1 MKVLKFGGTSVGSA
15 ININRVISI
24 LDSIPKTSN
33 CIVVLSAF
41 GGITDKLIAV
51 ANKAVNKDET
61 YKASFESIKK
71 HHFVI
76 IDELIKED
84 SKNEHVKNIVLEKL
98 TNLEQLLDG
107 LYFINELSPKTTDK
121 LLSFG
126 ELLSSFVISETMK
139 SRGLDVILKN
149 AQDLIITD
157 NNHTN
162 ALVFQE
168 ETENKIKDYFKNNT
182 AKTTIVPGFV
192 SKSIDDELTNLGRG
206 G

>member
-1 MKVLKFGGTSVGSA
+1 MRKFIFTESQ
-15 ININRVISI
+15 IKNI
-24 LDSIPKTSN
+24 L
-33 CIVVLSAF
+33 
-41 GGITDKLIAV
+41 
-51 ANKAVNKDET
+51 
-61 YKASFESIKK
+61 
-71 HHFVI
+71 
-76 IDELIKED
+76 DELIKED

-182 AKTTIVPGFV
+182 A
-192 SKSIDDELTNLGRG
+192 
-206 G
+206 